1 MGASLNSMNRSVR
14 LAELVKALN
23 PLDECGEYLN
33 EACDMTCTSGY
44 DNDGS
49 TGPELLDNGVELA
62 FDARDYHPE
71 AVIFYAYGD
80 DTVFYV
86 FGTDEDD
93 AIRRFRLGMRDTTG
107 GTAMLAEAD
116 ADEESSD

>member
-1 MGASLNSMNRSVR
+1 MGVSLNQMNRS
-14 LAELVKALN
+14 AQLVALVGALE

-49 TGPELLDNGVELA
+49 TGPELLDNGVQLA
-62 FDARDYHPE
+62 FGARDYHPE
-71 AVIFYAYGD
+71 AVIFYAYGN

-86 FGTDEDD
+86 FGRDEDD
-93 AIRRFRLGMRDTTG
+93 AIRRFRLGMGDTAV
-107 GTAMLAEAD
+107 GTEMLAEAD
-116 ADEESSD
+116 EG